1 MMKVLNYEIPSRV
14 LSVEPVVCE
23 ALELE
28 KKKLSIE
35 CIANI
40 NSISRNYVAVY
51 TF

>member
-1 MMKVLNYEIPSRV
+1 MKVLNYEIPSRV

-28 KKKLSIE
+28 KKKKKSIE

>member
-28 KKKLSIE
+28 KKNE
-35 CIANI
+35 
-40 NSISRNYVAVY
+40 Y
-51 TF
+51 